1 MYVKRGSDGTIVAV
15 SLEPVG
21 DINEP
26 ISLGSAEL
34 TLFLEGQGSELRQS
48 LAQSDL
54 QMARVLEDTIHVL
67 IDKGVLRFTDLPD
80 AAQQK
85 LMRRREIR
93 GRFKA
98 VDLLGDDEDIG
109 L

>member
-1 MYVKRGSDGTIVAV
+1 MYVKRGPGGTIVAV
-15 SLEPVG
+15 SLEPDG
-21 DINEP
+21 EITEP
-26 ISLGSAEL
+26 VASDSAEL
-34 TLFLEGQGSELRQS
+34 ALFLQGQESELRQS

-67 IDKGVLRFTDLPD
+67 IDKGVIRFTDLPD
-80 AAQQK
+80 AAQHK

-98 VDLLGDDEDIG
+98 VDLLDDDEDLGI
-109 L
+109 